1 MRADAIGIDV
11 MRVQWAAFV
20 VAGTFAGL
28 AGALFAFSKGSISP
42 ESLHVARSIDGLVMV
57 LLGGYTR
64 LTHSGLSMVR
74 WHPQTLLPPTSES
87 AWQAAFDDYRR
98 YPEYAKINSGMDL
111 AGFKE
116 IYWPEYIH
124 RVWGRL
130 IAFVLVVPFLWFLVR
145 GAIARPMRWRI
156 SKRSRPIYWSFR

>member
-1 MRADAIGIDV
+1 
-11 MRVQWAAFV
+11 
-20 VAGTFAGL
+20 
-28 AGALFAFSKGSISP
+28 
-42 ESLHVARSIDGLVMV
+42 
-57 LLGGYTR
+57 
-64 LTHSGLSMVR
+64 MVR

-145 GAIARPMRWRI
+145 GAIARPMRCASPGSSCSGPQGDVVDGERGL
-156 SKRSRPIYWSFR
+156 STSDVSHYRSHCICWPLAIYAWML